1 MGLGIG
7 GEKVVDEGNQAG
19 VFIISFYFTIYFSA
33 RRFPGDQ
40 IHRDLGHVNPL
51 GLFL

>member
-19 VFIISFYFTIYFSA
+19 VFIISFYFTIYISVA
-33 RRFPGDQ
+33 VFPETRS
-40 IHRDLGHVNPL
+40 IEILAT
-51 GLFL
+51 